1 MIKRFLNFLGPAQ
14 AQNLFF
20 LLAIT
25 GTISLVLNAVEGEW
39 VRPVQTL
46 LLITFLGGA
55 AVIFGS
61 RLDPFARGRWI
72 GALLPAFGVI
82 LLAGFFFPSRLGL
95 AMGAAFGWIIAALF
109 LFKPRSPM
117 EYQNAVKHLR
127 KNNYDDAVK
136 AMDML
141 IKQEP
146 TKANHYRFR
155 AEILRLWGKLDKAK
169 RDYEKMTQLA
179 KDTPEKAVAF
189 NGLAEV
195 LLQAGNYPAA
205 HEAALK
211 AYDLAPGEWV
221 TAYNLGMIEDRMQE
235 SQAALEHLNLALRL
249 KVKDARHRLLIH
261 FYLARAHSRLGDFD
275 AARAEVANIV
285 KQRNGLKEWQ
295 TILESDQAETLRVV
309 LADDIKAAEALADG
323 QIDVTALSDGRM

>member
-46 LLITFLGGA
+46 LFITFLTGT
-55 AVIFGS
+55 VFIFGS

-127 KNNYDDAVK
+127 KNNYAEAVK
-136 AMDML
+136 SMDLL

-155 AEILRLWGKLDKAK
+155 AEILRLWGKL
-169 RDYEKMTQLA
+169 
-179 KDTPEKAVAF
+179 
-189 NGLAEV
+189 
-195 LLQAGNYPAA
+195 
-205 HEAALK
+205 
-211 AYDLAPGEWV
+211 
-221 TAYNLGMIEDRMQE
+221 
-235 SQAALEHLNLALRL
+235 
-249 KVKDARHRLLIH
+249 
-261 FYLARAHSRLGDFD
+261 
-275 AARAEVANIV
+275 
-285 KQRNGLKEWQ
+285 
-295 TILESDQAETLRVV
+295 
-309 LADDIKAAEALADG
+309 
-323 QIDVTALSDGRM
+323 